1 MFSCFAVQSGGS
13 GLILSRMVK
22 LDETMLPGV
31 GMRYDFD
38 GRFGKRIG
46 VITHRDGRRELF
58 VSRREDP
65 DATEKSLVL
74 TEEESAVVADLLGGS
89 TVTRRVADSMQD
101 IEGLAM
107 DWLPFDATSPFQ
119 GMPLGQTMMRTRTGA
134 SIVAII
140 RAGQPIPA
148 PGPELPLLAG
158 DTIVVVGT
166 ANGVKRAAKLLSGE
180 PLDLP
185 PGHRLS
191 SSPS

>member
-58 VSRREDP
+58 VSRRDDP

-107 DWLPFDATSPFQ
+107 DWLPFDAASPFH
-119 GMPLGQTMMRTRTGA
+119 GVPLGQTMMRTRTGA